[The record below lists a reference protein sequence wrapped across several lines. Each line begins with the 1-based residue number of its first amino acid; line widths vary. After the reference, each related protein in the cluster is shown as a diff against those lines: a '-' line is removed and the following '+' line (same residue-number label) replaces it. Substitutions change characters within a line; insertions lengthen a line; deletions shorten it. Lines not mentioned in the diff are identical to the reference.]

1 MKKIVSILLSLV
13 IGLSCVQAALAAST
27 PSAIDCF
34 CLKTEAGR
42 YCFVVTYDGRFTQP
56 GTIPEVVATYPGG
69 STPLTS
75 DEILMQVLEHEGT
88 VYPQLFIPFD
98 EPFGGTNQVST
109 LNIGAGAFLDESGS
123 PTEETSFDVTW
134 NDFINPEK
142 YDVRWQCSE
151 KRDITDGHT
160 YLAFGD
166 DKPVTT
172 VFDSVTEKYRDVW
185 AAASRIYL
193 GEERTA
199 ADQEFT
205 LPASFDE
212 IKVVCELN
220 ELVRDEYTFNGQC
233 DRPDQLSSS
242 ERIKYFK
249 NRNVEAMK
257 DLLRDPFARAAIFF
271 LKMPFIPIVFAFYSA
286 FMSEYYYLS
295 PLWYIVEGTEFF
307 FVFFLDSLKESFDD
321 TGYNLR
327 TIFAAVPTE
336 RWTYDTV
343 LVDIH

>member
-98 EPFGGTNQVST
+98 EPFGGTNPVST

-123 PTEETSFDVTW
+123 PTAEASFDVTW
-134 NDFINPEK
+134 NDFNHPEQ
-142 YDVRWQCSE
+142 YDVRWRCSE
-151 KRDITDGHT
+151 KQDITDGHT

-166 DKPVTT
+166 DKPVMT
-172 VFDSVTEKYRDVW
+172 VFDGVTEKYRDVW

-199 ADQEFT
+199 AAQEFT

-233 DRPDQLSSS
+233 DRPDQLSFF
-242 ERIKYFK
+242 ERLKYFK
-249 NRNVEAMK
+249 NNNLYMMEE
-257 DLLRDPFARAAIFF
+257 DLQLLF
-271 LKMPFIPIVFAFYSA
+271 LLPLGTLPLQLYSA
-286 FMSEYYYLS
+286 ISMLGYSISPYEPILPRMSNTIPGSLIILVFPIFLS
-295 PLWYIVEGTEFF
+295 ALVISG
-307 FVFFLDSLKESFDD
+307 FD
-321 TGYNLR
+321 YRLY
-327 TIFAAVPTE
+327 FAPVPTE

-343 LVDIH
+343 LVDID